1 VSSVDRLAWLTAALL
16 VLATPVA
23 TASRSVACD
32 VSERDSNGFAYVR
45 FRQCLVET
53 TANHTEITIDSNME
67 RWVMDLPRVERR
79 TTGWSWNDGAW
90 HRSPWQDRILWSGSV
105 KTDQLTC
112 RYRGISKIRYVF
124 SDDTAICL
132 LQ

>member
-1 VSSVDRLAWLTAALL
+1 MLVVKRGALIACFL
-16 VLATPVA
+16 LLATPVS
-23 TASRSVACD
+23 TASRSVDCD
-32 VSERDSNGFAYVR
+32 VDQRDTHGEMYVR
-45 FRQCLVET
+45 LQKCLVENN
-53 TANHTEITIDSNME
+53 ANHIEITVDSTME
-67 RWVMDLPRVERR
+67 RWVMDLPRAEKR
-79 TTGWSWNDGAW
+79 TTAWSWWDGVW
-90 HRSPWQDRILWSGSV
+90 HRSAWDDRVLWSGSV